1 MTKGVVL
8 LKRFSVGSGTLTL
21 YTSRRLLWSLVI
33 RDIQSR
39 YRGTI
44 LGFLWAIIFPLM
56 MLAVYAFVF
65 GGVFNARWGTG
76 GMEDFV
82 LMLYCGLIVHSVFSE
97 TLSRS
102 PSTIVSNPSYVKKV
116 VFPLE
121 LLPVSHLAS
130 ALFNAVISLGLLTV
144 FLLFQ
149 RQSIPLTALYVP
161 LVLAPLLMLTVGLS
175 WLLASI
181 GVFFRDV
188 GQLVGVIMSM
198 LLFLSPVFYPAS
210 SAPVLAQKLIYLS
223 PLTYPIEELR
233 AVMILG
239 NQPDWGNWLAY
250 VAVSSIVAIGGL
262 WIFQVSR
269 PAFADVI

>member
-1 MTKGVVL
+1 M
-8 LKRFSVGSGTLTL
+8 
-21 YTSRRLLWSLVI
+21 YTSRTLLWSLVV

-39 YRGTI
+39 YRGTM
-44 LGFLWAIIFPLM
+44 LGFLWAVIFPLL

-102 PSTIVSNPSYVKKV
+102 PSAILSNPSYVKKV

-130 ALFNAVISLGLLTV
+130 AVFNALISLGLLGV
-144 FLLFQ
+144 LVLIQ
-149 RQSIPLTALYVP
+149 HQSIPLTASYVP
-161 LVLAPLLMLTVGLS
+161 LVLAPLLMLTVGLA

-181 GVFFRDV
+181 GVFFRDI
-188 GQLVGVIMSM
+188 GQLIGVIMSM

-210 SAPVLAQKLIYLS
+210 SAPLVAQKLIYLS

-233 AVMILG
+233 AVLILG
-239 NQPDWGNWLAY
+239 THPDWGHWFAY
-250 VAVSSIVAIGGL
+250 LAVSSIVAISGL
-262 WIFQVSR
+262 WVFQMSR

>member
-1 MTKGVVL
+1 M
-8 LKRFSVGSGTLTL
+8 SL
-21 YTSRRLLWSLVI
+21 YASRSLLWSLVV

-39 YRGTI
+39 YRGTM
-44 LGFLWAIIFPLM
+44 LGFLWAVIFPLM

-65 GGVFNARWGTG
+65 GGVFKVRWGTSG

-97 TLSRS
+97 TLTRS
-102 PSTIVSNPSYVKKV
+102 PSAILSNPSYVKKV

-130 ALFNAVISLGLLTV
+130 AVFNAMISLGLLGM
-144 FLLFQ
+144 FLLIQ
-149 RQSIPLTALYVP
+149 HQSIPLTASYVP
-161 LVLAPLLMLTVGLS
+161 LVLAPLLMLAVGLA

-188 GQLVGVIMSM
+188 GQLIGVIMSM

-210 SAPVLAQKLIYLS
+210 SAPLMAQKLIYLS

-233 AVMILG
+233 AVLILG
-239 NQPDWGNWLAY
+239 NQPDWLHWVAY
-250 VAVSSIVAIGGL
+250 FAVSVVVALGGL
-262 WIFQVSR
+262 WIFQKSR